1 MDNVLYYQEKGT
13 GQPFILF
20 QKTEEAKRHDT
31 LYEDCKRDID
41 SLTWGGE
48 NICVK

>member
-20 QKTEEAKRHDT
+20 QKTEEAKRHRISGMIHCMRIVSVI
-31 LYEDCKRDID
+31 LIH
-41 SLTWGGE
+41 
-48 NICVK
+48 